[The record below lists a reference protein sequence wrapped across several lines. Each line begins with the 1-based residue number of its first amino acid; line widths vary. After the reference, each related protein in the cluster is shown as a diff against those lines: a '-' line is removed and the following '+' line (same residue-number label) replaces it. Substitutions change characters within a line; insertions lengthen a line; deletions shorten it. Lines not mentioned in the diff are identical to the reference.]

1 MSDNEMNS
9 KIQLLDQRQRKLF
22 NKVQTWAKK
31 YIQVNRELI
40 L

>member
-9 KIQLLDQRQRKLF
+9 KIQLLNQRQRKLF